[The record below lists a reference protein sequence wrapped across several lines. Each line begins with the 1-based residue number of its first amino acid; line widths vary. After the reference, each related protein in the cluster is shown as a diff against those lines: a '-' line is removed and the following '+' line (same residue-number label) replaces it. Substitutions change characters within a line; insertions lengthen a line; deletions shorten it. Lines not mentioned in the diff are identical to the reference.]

1 MIGNLARIELQARG
15 LALAPLVSALA
26 AGCSAIIKPSKMT
39 PATSAL
45 IAQIVAQ
52 SFAPD
57 LVAVAEGGV
66 ETSTQLLALPFDHIF
81 FTGSPAVGK
90 FVMQAAAKTLASVT
104 LELGG
109 KSPVIFGPDA
119 DIAQAARWI
128 AWGRFINAGQTRV
141 APDHVSV
148 HDSQCAA
155 LTHVLQ
161 ARMAKMYGPDPAAS
175 PAMACLLDDRNMA
188 RFNAL
193 VTEAQETGAAVQA
206 GGYRRADSD
215 ANLASSDDTGEK
227 DWRLKDLWPRA
238 ADRSI
243 WRSGCGAG
251 PDHFCPA
258 SASAGALC
266 LWWHGIGGPGG
277 AGGDVS

>member
-39 PATSAL
+39 PATSAM

-52 SFAPD
+52 SFALD
-57 LVAVAEGGV
+57 SVAVAEDGV

-128 AWGRFINAGQTRV
+128 AWGRFINAGQT
-141 APDHVSV
+141 P
-148 HDSQCAA
+148 
-155 LTHVLQ
+155 
-161 ARMAKMYGPDPAAS
+161 
-175 PAMACLLDDRNMA
+175 
-188 RFNAL
+188 
-193 VTEAQETGAAVQA
+193 
-206 GGYRRADSD
+206 RRAGLCLRPRQPVRGAD
-215 ANLASSDDTGEK
+215 A
-227 DWRLKDLWPRA
+227 RA
-238 ADRSI
+238 AGADGKDVRS
-243 WRSGCGAG
+243 RSRRLAG
-251 PDHFCPA
+251 D
-258 SASAGALC
+258 G
-266 LWWHGIGGPGG
+266 
-277 AGGDVS
+277 VSFG

>member
-1 MIGNLARIELQARG
+1 MIGNSERIEPQARG
-15 LALAPLVSALA
+15 VALIIATWNFSFQLALAPLVSALA

-141 APDHVSV
+141 VPDHVSV
-148 HDSQCAA
+148 HDSQ
-155 LTHVLQ
+155 
-161 ARMAKMYGPDPAAS
+161 R
-175 PAMACLLDDRNMA
+175 
-188 RFNAL
+188 
-193 VTEAQETGAAVQA
+193 GA
-206 GGYRRADSD
+206 D
-215 ANLASSDDTGEK
+215 A
-227 DWRLKDLWPRA
+227 RA
-238 ADRSI
+238 AGADGKDVRS
-243 WRSGCGAG
+243 RSHRLAG
-251 PDHFCPA
+251 D
-258 SASAGALC
+258 G
-266 LWWHGIGGPGG
+266 
-277 AGGDVS
+277 VSFG